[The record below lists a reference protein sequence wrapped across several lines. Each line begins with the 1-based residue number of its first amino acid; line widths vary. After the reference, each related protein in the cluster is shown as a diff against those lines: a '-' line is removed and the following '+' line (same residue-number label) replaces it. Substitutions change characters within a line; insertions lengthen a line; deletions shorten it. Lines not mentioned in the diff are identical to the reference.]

1 MAIDVL
7 LKQRLEALDEK
18 YGGEE
23 MYRILGPTALTW
35 TTTDSSRMYMF
46 TSHIKQ
52 NLTLLEPDVPR
63 LATGMENTIG
73 EYNNAYKRLKGNWEV
88 KAIIPK
94 FSFTEKYCYC
104 NPLINQI
111 QIVTLVLYN
120 KKTDTYDMIEKPVAE
135 NLTEKFGYVYNTR
148 LIDSLKVGDRL
159 SDGTVLYKST
169 SYDEHMNYRYG
180 KNARVF
186 YSTSTDTIEDAIVVR
201 RGWAEGVKSVEVDN
215 IQVPINDNDVLLNLY
230 GDDDHYL
237 AFPEVGEEVH
247 DSLICATRR
256 INRSHLLYD
265 FQQANMRELMDV
277 DTDYYTS
284 KHSVVYDINVYYNGD
299 DEFPD
304 NKFYRQLRRYWKDG
318 CDYAEDILHWCNQI
332 KQSGSHY
339 TQNVSYFRSKYKHY
353 NDPEYKWKNKD
364 RTFNHIVLEFKVKSI
379 TGLDLGSKLTGRFG
393 NKGVIS
399 RVMEDPVQST
409 EEAIIDALDK
419 DHQLTEDERRLL
431 ATKIQ
436 IVDDERMPY
445 YIQDGVRIYADVMC
459 NASGAIRRLN
469 PGQLVEVEVNFI
481 AEQVQ
486 HLIKHARTMKE
497 KEAIF
502 FRFMDC
508 VSRDESTFFRNLYS
522 SYDQVKNVNGM
533 QLRMMSEDSRKAFIQ
548 DVENHGF
555 FLVRP
560 PHKPLLFDDVVHMYD
575 TFPEIRPKEIYVD
588 IFGTTQRRT
597 LRPGVIGYMYMIV
610 LKQNSNKNFSA
621 RSTFRVNRSNLP
633 AKDIAKKTNRSSYA
647 RTPVRLSEIY
657 NLLASISGT
666 DLAEYNIFTRS
677 SALGRK
683 SLDRI
688 LSATGNPLKI
698 RKLKVQD
705 NFTNANADILA
716 AKLKTLGL
724 KIFFSPIPQGR
735 LELEDGNQVVPLHFG
750 DFTIFDHPNNRKMY
764 QVLFDEF
771 YKHLRET
778 LMLESYRGERYD
790 TCWDQVFNDPDIQN
804 RFVLDEDTKEL
815 LKASTRG
822 RLVQN
827 LEEIARNGKKKSYT
841 PGEGGPRK
849 RGRKSKAE
857 KAELERLAQLAQQEA
872 LNASEVEEESLDQDD
887 LEEDLDEETNE
898 SNLMDDENPEDD
910 LSENDPDSDF

>member
-1 MAIDVL
+1 MAVDVR
-7 LKQRLEALDEK
+7 LKQRLEDLDQK

-23 MYRILGPTALTW
+23 MYRIFGPTSLSW
-35 TTTDSSRMYMF
+35 STTDSSRMYMF

-52 NLTLLEPDVPR
+52 TLTLLEPDIPR
-63 LATGMENTIG
+63 LATGMENTVG
-73 EYNNAYKRLKGNWEV
+73 EYNNAYKKLKGSWEV
-88 KAIIPK
+88 RAIIPK
-94 FSFTEKYCYC
+94 FSFTPEFIEQH
-104 NPLINQI
+104 PDLSRI

-135 NLTEKFGYVYNTR
+135 NLTEKFGFVYNTD
-148 LIDSLKVGDRL
+148 LIDGLQEGDRL
-159 SDGTVLYKST
+159 PDGTVLYKST
-169 SYDEHMNYRYG
+169 SYDDHMNYRYG

-201 RGWAEGVKSVEVDN
+201 KGWADGVKSVEVDN

-230 GDDDHYL
+230 GDDQTYL
-237 AFPEVGEEVH
+237 AFPEVGEEVR

-256 INRSHLLYD
+256 INRAHILYD

-304 NKFYRQLRRYWKDG
+304 NKFYTQLRRYWKDG
-318 CDYAEDILHWCNQI
+318 CNYADTVFHWCNQI

-339 TQNVSYFRSKYKHY
+339 TKNVSYFRAKYKHY
-353 NDPEYKWKNKD
+353 TDPEYKWKNKD
-364 RTFNHIVLEFKVKSI
+364 RAFNHIVLEFKVKSI

-399 RVMEDPVQST
+399 RIMEDPLDSVRDS
-409 EEAIIDALDK
+409 IIDLVDQDGKLSAD
-419 DHQLTEDERRLL
+419 DRRIL
-431 ATKIQ
+431 ASQIQ

-445 YIQDGVRIYADVMC
+445 YIQDGQKVYADVMC

-469 PGQLVEVEVNFI
+469 PGQLVEVETNFI

-486 HLIKHARTMKE
+486 HLIKHARTLKE

-502 FRFMDC
+502 FKFMDC
-508 VSRDESTFFRNLYS
+508 VNRDESTFFKNLYG
-522 SYDQVKNVNGM
+522 SYDQLRNVNGL
-533 QLRMMSEDSRKAFIQ
+533 QLHMMSEDSRRAFIQ

-560 PHKPLLFDDVVHMYD
+560 PHKPLLFDDVVRMYD
-575 TFPEIRPKEIYVD
+575 AFPEIRPKDIYID
-588 IFGTTQRRT
+588 IFGTTQRKT
-597 LRPGVIGYMYMIV
+597 LRPGVIGYMYTIV

-657 NLLASISGT
+657 NLLASINGT
-666 DLAEYNIFTRS
+666 DLAEHNVFTRS

-688 LSATGNPLKI
+688 LSASGNPLQI

-716 AKLKTLGL
+716 AKLKTMGL

-735 LELEDGNQVVPLHFG
+735 LELEDATQVVPLHFG
-750 DFTIFDHPNNRKMY
+750 DFTIYDHPNHRRMY
-764 QVLFDEF
+764 QVLFNEF
-771 YKHLRET
+771 HKHLKSR
-778 LMLESYRGERYD
+778 LFLESYRGERFD
-790 TCWDQVFNDPDIQN
+790 TCWDLVFNDSEIQKQ
-804 RFVLDEDTKEL
+804 FTLDDDTKNL
-815 LKASTRG
+815 LKASTRS
-822 RLVQN
+822 RLTQEM
-827 LEEIARNGKKKSYT
+827 EEIARAGKKKTYVPT
-841 PGEGGPRK
+841 EGGPRK

-857 KAELERLAQLAQQEA
+857 KAELERLALLAQEEA
-872 LNASEVEEESLDQDD
+872 LNSGELDEVEEEIEDY
-887 LEEDLDEETNE
+887 EEVSEDAPSNDFQEDSSEET
-898 SNLMDDENPEDD
+898 
-910 LSENDPDSDF
+910 SENDPDQDFD